1 MFKKQYVAVIAGP
14 IAILTVLLSIFNI
27 GPVDT
32 HDDQIDRIVIRVTYS
47 GAWEGVIY
55 SNEKV
60 QMVSGFVNKN
70 FVVVKSNSGE
80 WTVSFEAKKIGDS
93 TNKMIVE
100 FELLNGTRLDNAQ
113 TTDAYGKVS
122 LSTTFG

>member
-1 MFKKQYVAVIAGP
+1 
-14 IAILTVLLSIFNI
+14 LSIFNI
-27 GPVDT
+27 GPVNNY
-32 HDDQIDRIVIRVTYS
+32 DDQIDRIVIRVTYS

-70 FVVVKSNSGE
+70 FVVVKPKSGE
-80 WTVSFEAKKIGDS
+80 WTISFEAKKIGDS
-93 TNKMIVE
+93 TNKMIIE
-100 FELLNGTRLDNAQ
+100 FELLNGTRLDTAH
-113 TTDAYGKVS
+113 TTDPFGKVS

>member
-1 MFKKQYVAVIAGP
+1 MIKRQYVAVIAGP
-14 IAILTVLLSIFNI
+14 IAIFTVLLSIFNI
-27 GPVDT
+27 EPINT
-32 HDDQIDRIVIRVTYS
+32 SDDQIDRIVIRVTYS

-70 FVVVKSNSGE
+70 FVVVKPNSGE
-80 WTVSFEAKKIGDS
+80 WTISFEAKKIGDS
-93 TNKMIVE
+93 TNKMIIE
-100 FELLNGTRLDNAQ
+100 FELLNGTRLDTAH
-113 TTDAYGKVS
+113 TTDPFGKVS